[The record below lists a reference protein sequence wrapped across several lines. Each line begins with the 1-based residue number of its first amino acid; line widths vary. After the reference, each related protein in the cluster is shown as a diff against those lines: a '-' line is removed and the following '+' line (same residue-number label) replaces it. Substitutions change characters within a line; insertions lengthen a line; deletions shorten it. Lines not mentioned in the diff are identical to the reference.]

1 MLKNRI
7 LQTIIIIAVLLF
19 NSCEDYC
26 HNDEK
31 SHYYPP
37 IGSDEW
43 ETITPDELGWNV
55 EKLDE
60 TIQWVG
66 DHNTVA
72 FIVLHQGKKVVEE
85 YWGGGGINKYIKIAS
100 ITKSITAILI
110 GIAQQEGIL
119 NIDDNVSDYISAGWS
134 NSDEEN
140 EAKITIHNLLTMTSG
155 LDEDLNYVDEPGA
168 NYLYNTPAFYQLWL
182 VLEKASGKTIV
193 EFTNEAL
200 FKKVG
205 MSDALRWYKGGALKP
220 RDIARFGLLV
230 INRGMW
236 NDNAIITDMNY
247 YNDMLSPSQDYV
259 NCYGYLWWLN
269 NDCNAHDGGSEF
281 LSFSNAPDDLYAAV
295 GAGDQRLY
303 IIPSKELV
311 IVRLGLNTNLPYWGE
326 ESFNNKFWD
335 LMNEVISEHENL

>member
-1 MLKNRI
+1 MLNIEKLRI
-7 LQTIIIIAVLLF
+7 ILIIALF
-19 NSCEDYC
+19 LFFGCEDYC
-26 HNDEK
+26 EK
-31 SHYYPP
+31 EEQIQYFPP
-37 IGSDEW
+37 NESDEW
-43 ETITPDELGWNV
+43 TIITPDELGWNV

-66 DHNTVA
+66 DQNTVA

-85 YWGGGGINKYIKIAS
+85 YWGGGGIDKYIKIAS

-110 GIAQQEGIL
+110 GIAQQEGLL
-119 NIDDNVSDYISAGWS
+119 NIDDYVSDYISAGWS
-134 NSDEEN
+134 NTDEEN

-155 LDEDLNYVDEPGA
+155 LDEDLNYVNEPGT

-193 EFTNEAL
+193 KFTDEAL

-230 INRGMW
+230 INRGNW
-236 NDNAIITDMNY
+236 NGNEIITDFNY

-269 NDCNAHDGGSEF
+269 NDCSAQNGENEF
-281 LSFSNAPDDLYAAV
+281 ILFPNAPYDLYAAI

-311 IVRLGLNTNLPYWGE
+311 IVRLGFDNNLPYWGE

-335 LMNEVISEHENL
+335 LMNEVIGESKN